1 MLKKL
6 YFYLVKYIFISY
18 CLGRQCTNLSILSY
32 RHFVTTV
39 FLNQMNNVKPKTGIL
54 MLNMGGPSK
63 IEEVHEYLLRIMTD
77 RDMIQLPFQRFN
89 YKF

>member
-1 MLKKL
+1 
-6 YFYLVKYIFISY
+6 
-18 CLGRQCTNLSILSY
+18 
-32 RHFVTTV
+32 
-39 FLNQMNNVKPKTGIL
+39 

-63 IEEVHEYLLRIMTD
+63 IDEVHEYLLRIMTD